1 MATESIFHNF
11 AVTDPEAVKKILEA
25 LDWFEKQPQ
34 PKKPRKSHIVT
45 DPQKIKKILG

>member
-25 LDWFEKQPQ
+25 LDWFEKQKPE
-34 PKKPRKSHIVT
+34 KKQRKSNIVT
-45 DPQKIKKILG
+45 DPPKIKNLLG